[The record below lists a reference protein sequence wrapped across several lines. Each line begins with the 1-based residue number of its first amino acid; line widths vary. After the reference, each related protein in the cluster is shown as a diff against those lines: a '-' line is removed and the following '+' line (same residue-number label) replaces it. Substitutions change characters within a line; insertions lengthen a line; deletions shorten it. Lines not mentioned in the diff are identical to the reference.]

1 MASAAAVTEDA
12 SAEPVNYK
20 TCVLRVSIHCEGCKK
35 KVKKILKK
43 IHGVEDIII
52 DSKIHKVTV
61 IGNVNGEALLRKLL
75 IKGKHAEFWPS
86 PPSPPQK
93 ITQTKEKKQETL
105 KSDEIKKDQQPQI
118 NKDGNSGEP
127 EQQNQSKPEEEKIQV
142 KVKNIP
148 INGETSNDNSNKS
161 ANEGVQAEKGV
172 NGPTQEAKGEGKL
185 PANASPVNPTPATD
199 NTGIENGV
207 AAGTDKAVGSGIV
220 RKKKGKKGQKSSE
233 TSETVQ
239 ISGDTARSIELSSH
253 PASQATESVYRVP
266 SSRQHANPYPSY
278 DTPPTCVMS
287 YNTAN
292 PSSSYSETYY
302 AQPPTYT
309 YSQPPPPYMH
319 AQPPPPSFVYSD
331 SPPRQHPQQ
340 QSDSFTMFSD
350 ENANGCSIM

>member
-20 TCVLRVSIHCEGCKK
+20 TCILRVSIHCEGCKK

-43 IHGVEDIII
+43 IQGVEDIII

-61 IGNVNGEALLRKLL
+61 IGSVNGEALLRKLL
-75 IKGKHAEFWPS
+75 IKGKHAEFWPA
-86 PPSPPQK
+86 PPPPQK
-93 ITQTKEKKQETL
+93 VTQTKEKRQETL
-105 KSDEIKKDQQPQI
+105 KSGEIKKDQQPQI
-118 NKDGNSGEP
+118 SKDGNSSEP
-127 EQQNQSKPEEEKIQV
+127 EQQNQSKPDEEKIQV
-142 KVKNIP
+142 KVKNIT
-148 INGETSNDNSNKS
+148 INGETSNDNSNQS
-161 ANEGVQAEKGV
+161 ANEGVQADKGV
-172 NGPTQEAKGEGKL
+172 NGPTQEAKAEGKL
-185 PANASPVNPTPATD
+185 PANSSPVNPTPAND

-207 AAGTDKAVGSGIV
+207 AAGNDKAVGSGIV
-220 RKKKGKKGQKSSE
+220 RKKKGQKSSE

-239 ISGDTARSIELSSH
+239 IPGDTARSVEASSH
-253 PASQATESVYRVP
+253 PAGQATESVYRGP

-278 DTPPTCVMS
+278 DTPPTYVMS

-302 AQPPTYT
+302 AQLPTYT

-319 AQPPPPSFVYSD
+319 AQEPPPSFMYSD
-331 SPPRQHPQQ
+331 SPPQQHPQQ